1 MMTYEISPRKQ
12 CMARFAVIGGLALL
26 LIAACASA
34 FSMLI
39 WGP

>member
-1 MMTYEISPRKQ
+1 MT
-12 CMARFAVIGGLALL
+12 RFAVIGGVFVLL
-26 LIAACASA
+26 MAACASA